1 MTGRLQQE
9 ERLRAQREAFATARA
24 AKWLPWRAAAWF
36 AVRIFMCAIIFS
48 QLFVFYEWVAYG
60 RSWDGIGTFL
70 LGLAGGLTFAMQFAW
85 LAILPGLLLVFPI
98 PWFMARMGA
107 RKVPAMLVSVLVGF
121 ILCWFVFGITDV
133 PLLAVIILLLLYPV
147 HCLCRDLLLARASY
161 LNSGN
166 FSLGG

>member
-1 MTGRLQQE
+1 MTDRLQQE

-48 QLFVFYEWVAYG
+48 QLFVFYDRIAYG

-85 LAILPGLLLVFPI
+85 LAMLPGLLVVFPI
-98 PWFMARMGA
+98 LWFMARMGA
-107 RKVPAMLVSVLVGF
+107 RKVPAMLVSVLTGL

-133 PLLAVIILLLLYPV
+133 PLLAAITLGLFYPV
-147 HCLCRDLLLARASY
+147 YCLYRDLLLARAAS
-161 LNSGN
+161 LNSGG